1 MQHSI
6 TVSESQPL
14 LLTDISSS
22 PESTVVLLP
31 WPRRLAGIQA
41 LSPQLHSWRFED
53 VLSGSREQVSPTV
66 AAV

>member
-1 MQHSI
+1 MLHSI

-14 LLTDISSS
+14 LLTDISSP

-41 LSPQLHSWRFED
+41 LSAQLHSWRFED